1 MVGFYDQM
9 LPRMINK
16 FLKKVGSEEL
26 QQIGVGM
33 GKDIK
38 YGWLLKITPALEAA
52 IMEGLDL
59 YSKVI
64 KPKAGL
70 LGRREE
76 GLLAYA

>member
-1 MVGFYDQM
+1 
-9 LPRMINK
+9 
-16 FLKKVGSEEL
+16 
-26 QQIGVGM
+26 
-33 GKDIK
+33 
-38 YGWLLKITPALEAA
+38 
-52 IMEGLDL
+52 MEGLDL

>member
-1 MVGFYDQM
+1 MERIGLD
-9 LPRMINK
+9 REGT
-16 FLKKVGSEEL
+16 LKE
-26 QQIGVGM
+26 
-33 GKDIK
+33 
-38 YGWLLKITPALEAA
+38 GWLFKMTPAIEAA